1 MRFFVTQLADWQGD
15 GFADLDGKPLGEQP
29 PTEQPEA
36 LIVTSSAEIGVLRSP
51 RAQAILAR
59 AGAARIALHSFVSV
73 GCAGVFA
80 ALFEARRLGVKSA
93 RILALEAP
101 RAHVQARLDAAGLQY
116 FEAQETA
123 CVMDLSCQPVGLA
136 LPIGHCEILA
146 RPDTMGGTAALAARI
161 AQRLRQHQSAI
172 PGLSV
177 VDFEN
182 TSDWARG
189 LAHLVRLHLPAPAT
203 GWLGSVETDRR
214 HYMSARPILDL
225 MRHHPDGPL
234 LLGCLGAGGRL
245 GICTVGHPAPLS
257 PVARPECLTQASGPA
272 RPRALGAAIHRPRF
286 LWP

>member
-146 RPDTMGGTAALAARI
+146 RPDTMAAPPRWPPGSPNGCASTRAPSPACRWWISRTPRI
-161 AQRLRQHQSAI
+161 GPAGWPIWSGCICPPLPQA
-172 PGLSV
+172 
-177 VDFEN
+177 
-182 TSDWARG
+182 G
-189 LAHLVRLHLPAPAT
+189 LARWKPTGAT
-203 GWLGSVETDRR
+203 T
-214 HYMSARPILDL
+214 
-225 MRHHPDGPL
+225 
-234 LLGCLGAGGRL
+234 
-245 GICTVGHPAPLS
+245 
-257 PVARPECLTQASGPA
+257 
-272 RPRALGAAIHRPRF
+272 
-286 LWP
+286 